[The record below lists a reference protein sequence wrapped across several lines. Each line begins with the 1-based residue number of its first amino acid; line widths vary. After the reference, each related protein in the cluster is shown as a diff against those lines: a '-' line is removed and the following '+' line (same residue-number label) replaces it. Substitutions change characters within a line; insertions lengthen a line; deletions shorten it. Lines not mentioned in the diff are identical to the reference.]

1 MPLLNLL
8 NEPIVLVDL
17 FMINIAPTISYF
29 RFIFSVYS
37 TLFFKLILIIFS
49 PGLCSWRYHRW
60 CLAGTQPL
68 VCSVYCFLSCNFY
81 VVIKK
86 KKDKLKVSAEDKI
99 DNSNILLLVQK
110 SQKVLFLPK
119 NRI

>member
-8 NEPIVLVDL
+8 NRPIVLVDL
-17 FMINIAPTISYF
+17 FMINMAPTIFYF
-29 RFIFSVYS
+29 RFIFPVYS
-37 TLFFKLILIIFS
+37 TLFFELILIIFS

-86 KKDKLKVSAEDKI
+86 KK
-99 DNSNILLLVQK
+99 K
-110 SQKVLFLPK
+110 SYYRTSQNFMQ
-119 NRI
+119 II

>member
-1 MPLLNLL
+1 MSLLNLL
-8 NEPIVLVDL
+8 NQPIVLVDL
-17 FMINIAPTISYF
+17 FMINITPTIFYF

-68 VCSVYCFLSCNFY
+68 VCSVYCFLSYNFY

-86 KKDKLKVSAEDKI
+86 IKYISLAGIPEKWEKLTST
-99 DNSNILLLVQK
+99 
-110 SQKVLFLPK
+110 SQKISFHEQK
-119 NRI
+119 

>member
-8 NEPIVLVDL
+8 NQPMVLVDL
-17 FMINIAPTISYF
+17 FMINIAPTIFYF

-49 PGLCSWRYHRW
+49 PGLCFWRYHRW

-68 VCSVYCFLSCNFY
+68 VCRVYCFLSCNFY

-86 KKDKLKVSAEDKI
+86 KKKCAHPFSFRVLLFTKRPYVSI
-99 DNSNILLLVQK
+99 HSYIH
-110 SQKVLFLPK
+110 
-119 NRI
+119 